1 MKSTLQFWLNQW
13 TQTLLTSADIGYM
26 CHSVLYI
33 GIGQARDMSFSVA
46 SLPSLSLFQSRQM
59 KKDTVG
65 SEHASPN
72 EAGTCRYTGPT
83 RNWYLQREHTDPT
96 KVPLQG
102 IVPTNLCS
110 VVDQYDRR

>member
-33 GIGQARDMSFSVA
+33 SIGQARDMSFSVA

-59 KKDTVG
+59 KKDT
-65 SEHASPN
+65 E
-72 EAGTCRYTGPT
+72 EGTR
-83 RNWYLQREHTDPT
+83 
-96 KVPLQG
+96 VP
-102 IVPTNLCS
+102 
-110 VVDQYDRR
+110 

>member
-33 GIGQARDMSFSVA
+33 SIGQAQDMSFSVA

-65 SEHASPN
+65 RNTRPLMRPVP
-72 EAGTCRYTGPT
+72 AGTQAQQEIGTYKADLQTLQKVPAR
-83 RNWYLQREHTDPT
+83 YLQIYVAMGT
-96 KVPLQG
+96 
-102 IVPTNLCS
+102 ICCS
-110 VVDQYDRR
+110 WF